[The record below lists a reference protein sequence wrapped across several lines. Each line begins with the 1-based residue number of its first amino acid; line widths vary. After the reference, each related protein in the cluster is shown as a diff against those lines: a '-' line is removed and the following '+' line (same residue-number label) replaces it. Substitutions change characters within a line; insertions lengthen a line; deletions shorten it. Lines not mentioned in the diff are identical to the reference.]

1 MASWSEIDKLEPDFA
16 RRARE
21 LFDVHKHKTLATIR
35 KDGSPRISGTE
46 MSFVEDDIWFGGMPN
61 SRKALDLRREPRF
74 ALHGPTVDPSDN
86 WKGDVKISGRAEEVD
101 DERLKR
107 KVAGPEGPPGD
118 FHLFR
123 ADIAEVVVTAVEGNY
138 LKIDLWQE
146 GKGLRSFK
154 RT

>member
-1 MASWSEIDKLEPDFA
+1 MASWSEITTEEPEFA
-16 RRARE
+16 ERARK

-35 KDGSPRISGTE
+35 RDGSPRISGTE
-46 MSFVEDDIWFGGMPN
+46 IAFVENDIWFGGMPN

-74 ALHGPTVDPSDN
+74 ALHGPTVDPSND
-86 WKGDVKISGRAEEVD
+86 WQGDVKLAGRVEEVD
-101 DERLKR
+101 DEDLKR
-107 KVAGPEGPPGD
+107 KIAGPGGAPGD

-123 ADIAEVVVTAVEGNY
+123 ADITEVVVTAVEGNY

>member
-1 MASWSEIDKLEPDFA
+1 MTSWSKIETAHPEFA
-16 RRARE
+16 SRARE

-46 MSFVEDDIWFGGMPN
+46 ISFVDGDIWFGGMPD
-61 SRKALDLRREPRF
+61 SRKALDLRRDPRF

-86 WKGDVKISGRAEEVD
+86 WKGDVKISGRALEVD
-101 DERLKR
+101 DEAMRR
-107 KVAGPEGPPGD
+107 KVAGSEGPPGN

-123 ADIAEVVVTAVEGNY
+123 ADIVQLVITAVEGNY
-138 LKIDLWQE
+138 LRIESWSVDR
-146 GKGLRSFK
+146 GLRSFK

>member
-1 MASWSEIDKLEPDFA
+1 MASWREISAEEPEFA
-16 RRARE
+16 ERAKK

-46 MSFVEDDIWFGGMPN
+46 IAFVEDDIWFGGMPN

-74 ALHGPTVDPSDN
+74 AVHGPTVDPSDN
-86 WKGDVKISGRAEEVD
+86 WQGDVKISGRVEEVD
-101 DERLKR
+101 DETLKR

-123 ADIAEVVVTAVEGNY
+123 ADITEVVVTSVEGEL
-138 LKIDLWQE
+138 LKIDSWRE
-146 GKGLRSFK
+146 GKGLRSFE
-154 RT
+154 RS

>member
-1 MASWSEIDKLEPDFA
+1 MASWSEISTEEPEFA
-16 RRARE
+16 ERARK

-46 MSFVEDDIWFGGMPN
+46 IAFVQNDIWFGGMPN

-74 ALHGPTVDPSDN
+74 ALHGPTVDPSDG
-86 WKGDVKISGRAEEVD
+86 WQGDVKISGRVEEVD
-101 DERLKR
+101 DEDLRR
-107 KVAGPEGPPGD
+107 KVAGAEGPPGD

-123 ADIAEVVVTAVEGNY
+123 ADITEVVVTAVEGQH
-138 LKIDLWQE
+138 LKIEMWRE
-146 GKGLRSFK
+146 GKGLRVFK